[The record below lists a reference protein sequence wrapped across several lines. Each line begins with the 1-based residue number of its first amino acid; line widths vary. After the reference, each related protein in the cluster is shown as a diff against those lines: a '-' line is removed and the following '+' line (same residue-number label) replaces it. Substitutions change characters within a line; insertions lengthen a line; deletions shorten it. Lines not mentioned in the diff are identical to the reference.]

1 MAFVLEH
8 RFNVRLNNNSSC
20 PCMTAYTH
28 YSLITVSMY
37 LCGEYKR
44 LSSLLTIP
52 RLIDLFTDTAE
63 DPCAVFGCN
72 NDRLSLV

>member
-1 MAFVLEH
+1 
-8 RFNVRLNNNSSC
+8 
-20 PCMTAYTH
+20 MTAYTH